1 MPAAAPIILGTIAL
15 IGTGYMFKKFVYDP
29 HLASYIES
37 AWETSWSSAE
47 AVADKIRMPS
57 VHHLHRHRQGH
68 RYERVEEEEG
78 EEVEG
83 KAIAMPVIGTSTAIV
98 SPGGGEWGGKG
109 KSLRRRGSKKAGNEE
124 REVGLEFKPGNP
136 LYELPSSSL
145 SPPSPNMAGNP
156 FKTSRTPTPITAAVS
171 VSATK
176 GWQTPEYA
184 VTRPDSAQDAEVRS
198 VIFNV
203 PSTFSPSAPSL
214 SPPSWSNSHAPVRL
228 SSPTSVV
235 GVSSPNEERGS
246 FGSPSHF
253 SPVNGSGFV
262 PAPSTTFSFLSL
274 SQQSSPRYI
283 PQAFNEFTFDRDDR
297 MSERAATGYA
307 QSPRMIR
314 EGGGAR
320 EDDVISLAETSTTGF
335 EDAEAYSPMPLSR
348 TLSGSSGSLGSQ
360 AGNPFNMPSIAAGDD
375 AFIDTLGLT
384 YVMPPLSSHVHANKP
399 SSHPYPQRRGP
410 MSVVSVSGSEADE
423 GRTDSEWEAVGSEYG
438 R

>member
-1 MPAAAPIILGTIAL
+1 M
-15 IGTGYMFKKFVYDP
+15 YDP

-98 SPGGGEWGGKG
+98 SPGGGEWGSKG

-297 MSERAATGYA
+297 MSERAATGYSG
-307 QSPRMIR
+307 SPRVIR

-360 AGNPFNMPSIAAGDD
+360 AGNPFNRPNIAAGDD

>member
-1 MPAAAPIILGTIAL
+1 M
-15 IGTGYMFKKFVYDP
+15 YDP

-98 SPGGGEWGGKG
+98 SPGGGEWGSKG

-124 REVGLEFKPGNP
+124 RELGLEFKPANP

-214 SPPSWSNSHAPVRL
+214 SPPSWSNIHAPVRL

-307 QSPRMIR
+307 GSPRMIR